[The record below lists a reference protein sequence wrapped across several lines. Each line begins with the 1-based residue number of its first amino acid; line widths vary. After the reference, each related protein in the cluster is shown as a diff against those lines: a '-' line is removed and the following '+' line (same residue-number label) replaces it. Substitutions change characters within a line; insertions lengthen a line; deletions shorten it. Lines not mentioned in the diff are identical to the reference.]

1 MTSKESKILIKDL
14 FVAEL
19 KNTQQYQIVLNLKQI
34 ILNEIA
40 TPNIQ
45 YQVIYNFETPQTTYD
60 LEIIKMCIIIEFGF
74 SINSL
79 TNDYIIIDMKQFLE

>member
-1 MTSKESKILIKDL
+1 MTSKQEIKDL

-19 KNTQQYQIVLNLKQI
+19 LNTPQYQTVLTIKQI

-45 YQVIYNFETPQTTYD
+45 SQIFYNFDPMITEED
-60 LEIIKMCIIIEFGF
+60 VGIIKMCMKVEFGF
-74 SINSL
+74 DVENISVGGVC
-79 TNDYIIIDMKQFLE
+79 IDMKKFLE

>member
-1 MTSKESKILIKDL
+1 MSSKQEIKDL

-19 KNTQQYQIVLNLKQI
+19 KNTPQYQTVLTIKQI

-45 YQVIYNFETPQTTYD
+45 AQVIYNFETPQSDYD
-60 LEIIKMCIIIEFGF
+60 IEIIKMCMTIEFGF
-74 SINSL
+74 TTNNISSNSV
-79 TNDYIIIDMKQFLE
+79 IIDMSNFLI

>member
-1 MTSKESKILIKDL
+1 MTSKQEVRDL

-19 KNTQQYQIVLNLKQI
+19 KNTPQYQIVLTIKQI

-45 YQVIYNFETPQTTYD
+45 SQVLYYFENPQSTYD
-60 LEIIKMCIIIEFGF
+60 IEVIKMCMTVEFGF
-74 SINSL
+74 TTNNINDTWVSIEMSN
-79 TNDYIIIDMKQFLE
+79 FLN

>member
-1 MTSKESKILIKDL
+1 MSSKQQIKDL

-19 KNTQQYQIVLNLKQI
+19 KNTPQYQIVLTIKQI

-45 YQVIYNFETPQTTYD
+45 AQVIYNFETPQSDYD
-60 LEIIKMCIIIEFGF
+60 IEVIKMCLTVEFGF
-74 SINSL
+74 TTCNISSNCV
-79 TNDYIIIDMKQFLE
+79 IIDMKDFLN

>member
-1 MTSKESKILIKDL
+1 MSSKQEIKDL

-19 KNTQQYQIVLNLKQI
+19 KNTPQYQIVLILRQI

-45 YQVIYNFETPQTTYD
+45 AQVIYNFETPQTDYD
-60 LEIIKMCIIIEFGF
+60 IEVIKMCMTVEFGF
-74 SINSL
+74 TTSNISSNSV
-79 TNDYIIIDMKQFLE
+79 IIDMKDFLN

>member
-1 MTSKESKILIKDL
+1 MSSKQEIKDL

-19 KNTQQYQIVLNLKQI
+19 KNTPQYQIVLILRQI

-45 YQVIYNFETPQTTYD
+45 AQVIYNFETPQSEYD
-60 LEIIKMCIIIEFGF
+60 IEVIKMCMTVEFGF
-74 SINSL
+74 TTNNISSNSV
-79 TNDYIIIDMKQFLE
+79 IIDMYNFLI

>member
-1 MTSKESKILIKDL
+1 MSSKQQIKDL

-19 KNTQQYQIVLNLKQI
+19 KNTPQYQTVLILRQI

-45 YQVIYNFETPQTTYD
+45 AQVIYNFETPQTDYD
-60 LEIIKMCIIIEFGF
+60 IEVIKMCMQIEFGF
-74 SINSL
+74 TTNNISSNSV
-79 TNDYIIIDMKQFLE
+79 IIDMYNFLI

>member
-1 MTSKESKILIKDL
+1 MSSKQEIKDL

-19 KNTQQYQIVLNLKQI
+19 KNTPQYQIVLTLKQI

-45 YQVIYNFETPQTTYD
+45 SQVLYYFENPQSTYD
-60 LEIIKMCIIIEFGF
+60 IEVIKMCMTVEFGF
-74 SINSL
+74 TTNNINESWVC
-79 TNDYIIIDMKQFLE
+79 IDMSKFLD